1 MIHTEKEITKRL
13 SVLAGLEV
21 SGVNRVA
28 DMLTLQFG
36 PLVPRVSRRGIT
48 KLLGTW
54 ALHIQCPWRI
64 ECAGTIY
71 VGKSDLCEQGS
82 ESNEIVKLADDRIKV
97 LFDGASRAV
106 GATSSGGGGIVV
118 LDVRGDEFGGVWITL
133 SEKFRLVIFPD
144 GTTSEAWR
152 FFSSASDEKHLV
164 VEGGAI
170 DG

>member
-1 MIHTEKEITKRL
+1 
-13 SVLAGLEV
+13 
-21 SGVNRVA
+21 
-28 DMLTLQFG
+28 MLTLQFG
-36 PLVPRVSRRGIT
+36 PLVPRVSRGGVT

-82 ESNEIVKLADDRIKV
+82 ESNEIVKLADDKITA
-97 LFDGASRAV
+97 LFDGFSRAV
-106 GATSSGGGGIVV
+106 GTTSPGGDGLVV
-118 LDVRGDEFGGVWITL
+118 LEVRGDGFGGVWITL

-144 GTTSEAWR
+144 GTKSEAWR
-152 FFSSASDEKHLV
+152 FFSPGSNEKHLV